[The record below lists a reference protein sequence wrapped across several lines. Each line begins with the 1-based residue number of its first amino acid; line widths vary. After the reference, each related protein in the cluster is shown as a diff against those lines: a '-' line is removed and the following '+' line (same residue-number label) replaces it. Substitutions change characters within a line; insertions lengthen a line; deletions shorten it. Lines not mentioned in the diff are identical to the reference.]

1 MQPCAPAV
9 LGLKSSYPL
18 QTLKECFPMPKHKQP
33 DIRKNELIR
42 AALALAK
49 THGYAS
55 VTREQIAERC
65 KVSSALVSYH
75 MGTMPAMRRA
85 LIRHAIAERALRV
98 IGQALAA
105 NDPETRRVPP
115 ELKKEALASLA
126 G

>member
-1 MQPCAPAV
+1 MTAAN
-9 LGLKSSYPL
+9 
-18 QTLKECFPMPKHKQP
+18 MPKHKQP
-33 DIRKNELIR
+33 DIRKNELIK

-49 THGYAS
+49 VHGYKA

-75 MGTMPAMRRA
+75 MGTMPDMRRT
-85 LIRHAIAERALRV
+85 LIRHAVAQRALRV

-105 NDPETRRVPP
+105 GDAEVRLIPA